1 MSRCL
6 LSLNPCNPWTRWL
19 SCWCEQWFSIV
30 LVLFCCSVVSFR
42 ARACR
47 VPVCLSCVCVSA
59 EGVSWATKS
68 NLLSEPA
75 SRGWMFYQSSKT
87 QNPLPPRI
95 KDPLTAGEE
104 REEGGCLT
112 RILLNLTS
120 RPFTRAHTPVALNS
134 LNYACLFFLSLY
146 GRGNIFFTAREEAGR
161 VRVLTPSFRAN
172 KFVLFPPLLQSACT
186 TRSCF
191 VQRSGWVLVHFEEQ
205 KKKNRSLRTLWE
217 WWGMGGAG
225 RDSEM
230 KQQPS
235 YPTLFRP
242 G

>member
-19 SCWCEQWFSIV
+19 ACWCEQWFSIV

-47 VPVCLSCVCVSA
+47 VPVCLSCVCVCERGRCQLGNKIQSA
-59 EGVSWATKS
+59 FR
-68 NLLSEPA
+68 A
-75 SRGWMFYQSSKT
+75 SLTGARGWMFLQSSKT

-104 REEGGCLT
+104 RGKRVVSYTDTAQPDLSSFHTRSHACCFEFFEFCL
-112 RILLNLTS
+112 S
-120 RPFTRAHTPVALNS
+120 
-134 LNYACLFFLSLY
+134 FFVSLY

-172 KFVLFPPLLQSACT
+172 EFVLFPPRLFPPLLQSACT

-205 KKKNRSLRTLWE
+205 KKKTVHPGRYGS
-217 WWGMGGAG
+217 GG
-225 RDSEM
+225 E
-230 KQQPS
+230 
-235 YPTLFRP
+235 
-242 G
+242 

>member
-1 MSRCL
+1 MSVGQQNPICFPSQPHGRTGL
-6 LSLNPCNPWTRWL
+6 DVLAKQQDTKPAPTTNKRSSNRGGGAWGGGVSYTDTAQPDLSSFHTR
-19 SCWCEQWFSIV
+19 SHA
-30 LVLFCCSVVSFR
+30 CCFQFFEL
-42 ARACR
+42 
-47 VPVCLSCVCVSA
+47 CLS
-59 EGVSWATKS
+59 
-68 NLLSEPA
+68 
-75 SRGWMFYQSSKT
+75 
-87 QNPLPPRI
+87 
-95 KDPLTAGEE
+95 
-104 REEGGCLT
+104 
-112 RILLNLTS
+112 
-120 RPFTRAHTPVALNS
+120 
-134 LNYACLFFLSLY
+134 FFLSLY

-172 KFVLFPPLLQSACT
+172 EFVLFPPDSFPLCCRAPAPP
-186 TRSCF
+186 
-191 VQRSGWVLVHFEEQ
+191 VLVLFYGVGGFWYTLKSK